1 MNGVQEEARK
11 ALEDM
16 KNLNQNLPSARN
28 QQSSGE
34 SRIKDHERAEQQ
46 SLNVE
51 IPKLKDGEKKDSDEQ
66 IKTIDKEKLFTAP
79 TEMKKDEK
87 TSNHEI
93 ASNKEN
99 QKDLNVKKEP
109 SLSLVQKLHILKEDL
124 EKGNSTKENGTQQDA
139 ENTARVQQYEH
150 AKDKDVSNSKNAQ
163 EENKPEKIEKEL
175 ESAKN
180 QSHSQHSKEIDVSN
194 AKKGHEENK
203 PQENTT
209 ESRSQNHLE
218 NGSSN
223 SSQEQDVSLRESQK
237 HGLKVVSNETRKRY
251 EPKNDLKDNHGRDS
265 REVIK
270 KFNSTKIES
279 SNFETILANVTDVDI
294 NVDIDMDSVLDDH
307 MPMKKD
313 KKDIENLKKN
323 NKKANEKDDKR
334 SNEERKKEKEKTDIV
349 KDEKSDWKRKTSELL
364 SQLSLAKE
372 NSEKVEPQLKGDIY
386 KGRSLMTSY
395 IRIEVS
401 FPPIQ

>member
-16 KNLNQNLPSARN
+16 KKKPDLNQNLLSAGN

-34 SRIKDHERAEQQ
+34 SRTDHERAEQQ

-66 IKTIDKEKLFTAP
+66 IKTTDKEKLFTAP

-87 TSNHEI
+87 TNNHEI

-180 QSHSQHSKEIDVSN
+180 QNHSQHSKEIDVSN

-218 NGSSN
+218 YGSSN

-237 HGLKVVSNETRKRY
+237 HSLKDVSNETRKRF

-270 KFNSTKIES
+270 KFNSTKMES

-323 NKKANEKDDKR
+323 KKPNQKDEK
-334 SNEERKKEKEKTDIV
+334 SNEEQKKEKEKTDIV

-395 IRIEVS
+395 NSIEVS